1 MAYTIGRSALDN
13 TPTPTRL
20 GVPSIQDYLGN
31 FQSQNDIWRQS
42 WSPQFNTPYRTSLSV
57 DPMADVQD
65 SILNPNPT
73 GNSMFGGWEGGD
85 GGTGSPGGPVG
96 DPSDPNNTNNNPF
109 SNFTAPALAN
119 ISNVTSAITSPFGN
133 VVTAVMPFGTI
144 AQLGAR
150 GVNAAI
156 NSLKTNTIM
165 NKDTVPWSAITGVP
179 NSGPTGDPNDDPAN
193 NDPEGTFGDDDPNA
207 APGPSEANVSGV
219 TGDNSG
225 PGSPGSSGAD
235 SGPGSPGSADPGGDG
250 EGWAKGGWVNKSALF
265 GRNPKGPDDGAG
277 YLDDGEYVIRAKAA
291 KKLHKMQ
298 PGLLD
303 MLNQI

>member
-73 GNSMFGGWEGGD
+73 GNSMFGGWEPSGD
-85 GGTGSPGGPVG
+85 AGGSPSAGP
-96 DPSDPNNTNNNPF
+96 STNNGSNPSPGPF
-109 SNFTAPALAN
+109 GTMSAPAMAAMTN
-119 ISNVTSAITSPFGN
+119 IAEAITSPVGTAISFG
-133 VVTAVMPFGTI
+133 VPFGTV

-150 GVNAAI
+150 GVLGLANRA
-156 NSLKTNTIM
+156 KTNLRFEKE
-165 NKDTVPWSAITGVP
+165 NVAP
-179 NSGPTGDPNDDPAN
+179 NEGGPSGDGN
-193 NDPEGTFGDDDPNA
+193 GDDDGTA
-207 APGPSEANVSGV
+207 G
-219 TGDNSG
+219 GDNPDNTNGAPAMGSNPDDDSG
-225 PGSPGSSGAD
+225 DGGTGSGGSSPSGAD

>member
-42 WSPQFNTPYRTSLSV
+42 WSPQFNTPYQTAVTV

-73 GNSMFGGWEGGD
+73 GNNQFGGWDSPTD
-85 GGTGSPGGPVG
+85 GVNESPANAAQNTGM
-96 DPSDPNNTNNNPF
+96 
-109 SNFTAPALAN
+109 AN
-119 ISNVTSAITSPFGN
+119 
-133 VVTAVMPFGTI
+133 
-144 AQLGAR
+144 AR
-150 GVNAAI
+150 GFGIAGT
-156 NSLKTNTIM
+156 L
-165 NKDTVPWSAITGVP
+165 TGVP
-179 NSGPTGDPNDDPAN
+179 GLGPLGAAIGSAVDVNNANAHGMKSMGVNPDISYFDTLKSALSFGLFGNSASNQLSDELGVMATTPDGNMFSDEDDMSTMTMDDLSAMQAAAAASASAAATSSGGSSPSGP
-193 NDPEGTFGDDDPNA
+193 
-207 APGPSEANVSGV
+207 
-219 TGDNSG
+219 
-225 PGSPGSSGAD
+225 D

-291 KKLHKMQ
+291 KKLNKMQ